1 MSDAPIVIVPYR
13 SFGTPDTLFVKG
25 RVLHDKPVST
35 AEAERSAWSNLRDAL
50 RRIDSDEVSGAR
62 VGIHFDDQE
71 WEVVADNEGYFT
83 HSLPLARP
91 VEKTDAWYAVQ
102 LHLLE
107 PALGEPLPY
116 AEAQVLVPPPTAR
129 YGVISDID
137 DTILETNATSLL
149 RSALVTL
156 LENAATRTPFPGV
169 AALYQAL
176 QAGANGN
183 GRNPIFYVSSSPW
196 NLYDFLV
203 EFMEFNGIPAGP
215 IFLRDYG
222 LSKITSALSHQ
233 AKLAPMHWVLDTYPE
248 LAFVLMGDSG
258 QRDPELYSQLL
269 RDYPDRI
276 KAIYIRD
283 VSDDKRDAAVDAL
296 AEEAAALGVPM
307 IRAADSAA
315 MAASAAALGLVTPA
329 AVEFVRNASEE
340 PPAP

>member
-25 RVLHDKPVST
+25 RVLRDKPVAT
-35 AEAERSAWSNLRDAL
+35 AEAERSAWSNLRDTL
-50 RRIDSDEVSGAR
+50 RRIDSDEVPGAR
-62 VGIHFDDQE
+62 VGIRFDEQE
-71 WEVVADNEGYFT
+71 WEAVADSEGYFT
-83 HSLPLARP
+83 HELPLAVP
-91 VEKTDAWYAVQ
+91 VAKTDAWHAVH

-107 PALGEPLPY
+107 PALGQPQPF

-137 DTILETNATSLL
+137 DTILETHATSLL

-156 LENAATRTPFPGV
+156 LANAATRTPFPGV

-203 EFMEFNGIPAGP
+203 EFMQLNGIPAGP

-222 LSKITSALSHQ
+222 LSTITTALSHQ
-233 AKLAPMHWVLDTYPE
+233 VKLEPMRWVLDTYPD
-248 LAFVLMGDSG
+248 LPFVLMGDSG

-269 RDYPDRI
+269 QAYPDRI

-296 AEEAAALGVPM
+296 ADEAAMLGVPM
-307 IRAADSAA
+307 FRAADSAA
-315 MAASAAALGLVTPA
+315 MAASAAELGLVTPA
-329 AVEFVRNASEE
+329 AADAVRSASEE
-340 PPAP
+340 QPAP

>member
-13 SFGTPDTLFVKG
+13 SFGTADMLFVKG
-25 RVLHDKPVST
+25 RVLHEKPVPT
-35 AEAERSAWSNLRDAL
+35 AEAERSAWRNLRHAL
-50 RRIDSDEVSGAR
+50 RRIDSDEVPGAR
-62 VGIHFDDQE
+62 IGIHFDDQE
-71 WEVVADNEGYFT
+71 WEVIADSEGYFT
-83 HSLPLARP
+83 QNLPLHKP

-107 PALGEPLPY
+107 PALGDPQPH

-137 DTILETNATSLL
+137 DTILETHATSLL
-149 RSALVTL
+149 HSALVTL

-203 EFMEFNGIPAGP
+203 EFMQINGIPAGP
-215 IFLRDYG
+215 VFLRDYG
-222 LSKITSALSHQ
+222 LSTLTSALSHQ
-233 AKLAPMHWVLDTYPE
+233 AKLKPMHWLLDTYAD
-248 LAFVLMGDSG
+248 LSFVLMGDSG

-269 RDYPDRI
+269 HDYPGRI

-283 VSDDKRDAAVDAL
+283 VSGDKRDAAVDAL
-296 AEEAAALGVPM
+296 AEEMAVLGVPM
-307 IRAADSAA
+307 IRAANSTAMAESAA
-315 MAASAAALGLVTPA
+315 ELGLVTRA
-329 AVEFVRNASEE
+329 AVERIRRVSEKR
-340 PPAP
+340 PAP

>member
-1 MSDAPIVIVPYR
+1 MSNAPIVIVPYR

-25 RVLHDKPVST
+25 RVLRDKPVET

-50 RRIDSDEVSGAR
+50 RRIDSDEVPGAR
-62 VGIHFDDQE
+62 VGIRFDDQE
-71 WEVVADNEGYFT
+71 WEAVADKEGYFA
-83 HSLPLARP
+83 HELPLTVP
-91 VEKTDAWYAVQ
+91 VEKTDAWHAVH

-107 PALGEPLPY
+107 PALGEPRPY
-116 AEAQVLVPPPTAR
+116 AAAQVLVPPPTAR

-137 DTILETNATSLL
+137 DTILETHATSLL

-203 EFMEFNGIPAGP
+203 EFMEINGIPAGP

-222 LSKITSALSHQ
+222 LSTITNALSHQ
-233 AKLAPMHWVLDTYPE
+233 VKLEPMRWVLDTYPD
-248 LAFVLMGDSG
+248 LSFVLMGDSG

-269 RDYPDRI
+269 QAYPDRI

-296 AEEAAALGVPM
+296 ADEAAMLGVPM
-307 IRAADSAA
+307 LRAADSAA
-315 MAASAAALGLVTPA
+315 MAASAAILGLVTPA
-329 AVEFVRNASEE
+329 AVDAVRSASEE
-340 PPAP
+340 QPAP